1 MQNVDLA
8 EFERARL
15 TRDAR
20 YDGRFFTAVIT
31 TGIYCR
37 PICPARPPKRSN
49 VRYFLSAAAAEQAG
63 FRPCLRCRPE
73 AAPGSPA
80 WKGTTTSVSRALRL
94 IGDGALDEGG
104 IEDLAT
110 RLGIGS
116 RHLRRL
122 FARHVGASPK
132 AVAQTRRVHAA
143 KRMIDE
149 TDLPMTQVALASGFS
164 SIRRFNATV
173 RAVYGRAPSELRRS
187 ASRTGPDRLRC
198 AAS

>member
-1 MQNVDLA
+1 VDRVKNLDPA

-15 TRDAR
+15 KRDSR
-20 YDGRFFTAVIT
+20 YDGRFFTGVIT
-31 TGIYCR
+31 TGVYCR
-37 PICPARPPKRSN
+37 PICPAPPAKSRN

-94 IGDGALDEGG
+94 IREGALDEGG
-104 IEDLAT
+104 IEELAA

-122 FARHVGASPK
+122 FARHVGASPI
-132 AVAQTRRVHAA
+132 AVAQTRRIHAA

-149 TDLPMTQVALASGFS
+149 TDLPMTEVALASGFS
-164 SIRRFNATV
+164 SVRRFNATF
-173 RAVYGRAPSELRRS
+173 RAMYGRTPSELREL
-187 ASRTGPDRLRC
+187 AK
-198 AAS
+198 